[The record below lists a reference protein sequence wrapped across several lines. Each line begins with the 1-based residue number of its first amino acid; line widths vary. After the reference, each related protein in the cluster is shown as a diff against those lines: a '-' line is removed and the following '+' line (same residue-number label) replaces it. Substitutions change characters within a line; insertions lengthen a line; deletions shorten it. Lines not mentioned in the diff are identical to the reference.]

1 MEKMQEAFIRAI
13 DNGHLSHAYLFEGAK
28 GIGKAEMAKEIAKML
43 NCTKRKKASLHAES
57 VNTAQELTMETSRIL
72 SW

>member
-28 GIGKAEMAKEIAKML
+28 GNWESGDGQG
-43 NCTKRKKASLHAES
+43 NRKDA
-57 VNTAQELTMETSRIL
+57 
-72 SW
+72 

>member
-28 GIGKAEMAKEIAKML
+28 GIGKAEMAKEIA
-43 NCTKRKKASLHAES
+43 TARSEQKASLHAES
-57 VNTAQELTMETSRIL
+57 VNTAQELSMGTSRIIL
-72 SW
+72 W